1 MRSEELFDEELDVA
15 QSAGYQPD
23 AELMSKLLITRLAV
37 PSKDLKATS
46 EFLVTFKRALSDN
59 SDLKEE
65 YRLLT
70 KKLEEYLVWSMPFLY
85 YDDADDAIISRDPS
99 REQEILQTAKHLLDQ
114 IK

>member
-23 AELMSKLLITRLAV
+23 SELMSKLLITRLAV
-37 PSKDLKATS
+37 PSK
-46 EFLVTFKRALSDN
+46 
-59 SDLKEE
+59 DLKEE

>member
-46 EFLVTFKRALSDN
+46 EFLATFKRALSDN

-70 KKLEEYLVWSMPFLY
+70 KKLEEYLGWSMPFLY
-85 YDDADDAIISRDPS
+85 YDDADDAIISRDSS

>member
-46 EFLVTFKRALSDN
+46 EFLATFNRALSDN

-70 KKLEEYLVWSMPFLY
+70 KKLEEYLGCSMPFLY

-99 REQEILQTAKHLLDQ
+99 REQEIIQTAKHLLDQ